1 MVLRILRS
9 VDNIQ
14 VRNVKVLIYGEPG
27 VGKTSL
33 GFTSNMCLC
42 LDFDKGSH
50 RGQRVGDVLEVN
62 SFGDALEL
70 VNSEEGRGIL
80 SNYHSIM
87 VDTAGTLLNYM
98 TLYIRDHEQSV
109 FGASRVGSYYDRR
122 RNSLTLQGYGVLKQ
136 CFKNFTDSLM
146 GLRKDLIFIAHE
158 SVEKNGEELKKIPAI
173 MGGSY
178 DILVSGMDF
187 IGYMSMQGSDR
198 VLDFSP
204 SDSHYGKD
212 SGRLG
217 RVVVPSI
224 PPSIDFL
231 GGLLSRGKVSM
242 GKASAEVLELGRL
255 VGEYKDLISGCEDL
269 EGLNK
274 LLERLKLESNV
285 SVQSVGKSLLLSRSS
300 ELGFKFDKDIGLFVV
315 G

>member
-224 PPSIDFL
+224 PPAIDFL

-300 ELGFKFDKDIGLFVV
+300 ELGFKFDKDSGLFVV